1 MGAFFFIIIHDK
13 DSLIFT
19 LQERLRFL
27 DGAGGKFTTF
37 EFLTVGKEEEDLLL
51 TGFQSFCE
59 RIFQSQHLFDPIG
72 ISNRRCVYNFA
83 LRM

>member
-1 MGAFFFIIIHDK
+1 MGAIFFIIIHDK

-37 EFLTVGKEEEDLLL
+37 EFLTVGKEEEDLLSL
-51 TGFQSFCE
+51 QEHSWRFIRHYPAFLLGE
-59 RIFQSQHLFDPIG
+59 KL
-72 ISNRRCVYNFA
+72 A
-83 LRM
+83 L